1 MKKVG
6 SITMMLKL
14 SGFALRGQQ
23 EDTHTARP
31 VDGARCSV
39 WGSSKSIMWICA
51 PMPTLTFERF
61 GFIASEFK
69 RWIWVMRSLMDAFCS
84 ICRCGLQS
92 DPTPSL
98 ARPLCRRKL

>member
-1 MKKVG
+1 
-6 SITMMLKL
+6 
-14 SGFALRGQQ
+14 
-23 EDTHTARP
+23 
-31 VDGARCSV
+31 
-39 WGSSKSIMWICA
+39 
-51 PMPTLTFERF
+51 MPTLTFERF

-98 ARPLCRRKL
+98 ARSADVNFDGSCFRSDPIDGIKNKFVRMSADVGGSTWLGFGLVQLWLNRLRKLHVLRR